1 MINSCW
7 VGSCCE
13 SQLNGYYHAKTLMAS
28 KTLSQSAH
36 SAIMH
41 RFTVPVC
48 FHHCASAAAK
58 MSLLYANALKIL
70 PIFLCPQAGENTSIT
85 PPNTYYNLFEES
97 ADLQCLHLQLR
108 A

>member
-1 MINSCW
+1 
-7 VGSCCE
+7 
-13 SQLNGYYHAKTLMAS
+13 MAS

-41 RFTVPVC
+41 WFTVPVC

-70 PIFLCPQAGENTSIT
+70 PIFFNAPRLERTPQSAPLIPIIIYLRRLLTCGASIYSLEHNST
-85 PPNTYYNLFEES
+85 TEAAF
-97 ADLQCLHLQLR
+97 
-108 A
+108 